1 MKISSAILLL
11 HNHQDSA
18 GTLPELLDSL
28 SIESEMAYVDQP
40 LPAPTEEQLVVVM
53 GSIESA
59 YDHTLPWLSGELE
72 WLKSLTDRNQP
83 VLGICFGSQLLARA
97 LGGETYRNHAAEIG
111 WIPVTTTDSRMLSSG
126 PWFNFHFDA
135 FHTPARATLLAS
147 TGMAHQAFIHRRQIG
162 VQFHPE
168 ITPEMFDSW
177 LAAWDATESGRAY
190 LARSGDMPTRLRQ
203 QIVDHEKDNRKRF
216 KDFLISAIEHMTAN

>member
-11 HNHQDSA
+11 HSRQDSA

-28 SIESEMAYVDQP
+28 SIEVEIAYIDQP
-40 LPAPTEEQLVVVM
+40 LPTPAEEQLVVVM

-59 YDHTLPWLSGELE
+59 YDHTLPWLTRELK
-72 WLKSLTDRNQP
+72 WLKSLTDRDHP

-111 WIPVTTTDSRMLSSG
+111 WIPVRTTDTRLLSSG

-135 FHTPARATLLAS
+135 FHAPVHATLLAS
-147 TGMAHQAFIHRRQIG
+147 TDMAHQAFIHRSQVG

-190 LARSGDMPTRLRQ
+190 LARSGDMPLRLRE

-216 KDFLISAIEHMTAN
+216 KEFLVSMIERMTDS